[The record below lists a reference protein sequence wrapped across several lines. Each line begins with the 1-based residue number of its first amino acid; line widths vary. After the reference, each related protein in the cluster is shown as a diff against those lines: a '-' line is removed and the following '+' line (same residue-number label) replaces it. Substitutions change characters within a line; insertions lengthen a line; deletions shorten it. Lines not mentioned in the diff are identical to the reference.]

1 MHMKLPHNELK
12 SNSKL
17 WSRMA
22 QQNAV
27 QQTPFWYNFLLICL
41 KPLYRWK
48 IKQRAESDALFQQ
61 ECIERFGP
69 FQTPKNLHTIW
80 FHVVS
85 IGETNAAQPL
95 IEHYLKLGH
104 PVLVTNTTKTGQ
116 ARAKSLFL
124 KAPYLALFQAVYLPV
139 DQKPLLKQ
147 FFDLYQPKLLALVET
162 EIWPNLIAQ
171 AKQQQI
177 PCILL
182 NARLSE
188 KSAKGYAKV
197 SRLTQAM
204 LQQLTWMLTQDQAT
218 QQRYVDLGL
227 EKAKSQVVGNIKFDI
242 SAPNSFIEQAEQLKQ
257 EWQLEKRQIIT
268 LASTHAPEEEQ
279 LLKQL
284 QTHLNSNPDLLCMV
298 VPRHP
303 ERFDEVYKICQSLN
317 LNTQRRSLKQPIQI
331 DTQVFLA
338 DSMGEMWLWY
348 ALSQACFVGGSLN
361 EPGGGH
367 NILEPMVL
375 NIPTVIGPRYF
386 NFQSIV
392 DEFVAAQG
400 ILIGENAA
408 QVAQQLLSCLDDPLQ
423 TQQQVAHA
431 QQVLQRN
438 KGSLQ
443 KHIQLLDHYLQQT
456 ASS

>member
-1 MHMKLPHNELK
+1 
-12 SNSKL
+12 
-17 WSRMA
+17 MA
-22 QQNAV
+22 QHNAV
-27 QQTPFWYNFLLICL
+27 QQTPFWYNFLLVCL

-48 IKQRAESDALFQQ
+48 IRQRAESDALYQQ
-61 ECIERFGP
+61 ECLERFGP
-69 FQTPKNLHTIW
+69 FQPPKNLNTIW

-85 IGETNAAQPL
+85 VGETNAAQPL

-104 PVLVTNTTKTGQ
+104 SVLVTNTTKTGQ
-116 ARAKSLFL
+116 ARAKSLFYE
-124 KAPYLALFQAVYLPV
+124 KYSTLFQAVYLPV

-147 FFDLYQPKLLALVET
+147 FFELYQPKILALVET

-171 AKQQQI
+171 AKQKQI

-188 KSAKGYAKV
+188 KSAKGYDKV
-197 SRLTQAM
+197 RRLTQPM
-204 LQQLTWMLTQDQAT
+204 LQQLTWLLAQDITT

-227 EKAKSQVVGNIKFDI
+227 DQSKSQVVGNIKFDI

-284 QTHLNSNPDLLCMV
+284 QTHLNSNPHLLCIV

-317 LNTQRRSLKQPIQI
+317 LNTQRRSLKQPIQT

>member
-1 MHMKLPHNELK
+1 
-12 SNSKL
+12 
-17 WSRMA
+17 MA
-22 QQNAV
+22 QHNAV
-27 QQTPFWYNFLLICL
+27 QQTPFWYNFLLVCL

-48 IKQRAESDALFQQ
+48 IRQRAESDALYQQ
-61 ECIERFGP
+61 ECLERFGP
-69 FQTPKNLHTIW
+69 FQPPKNLNTIW

-85 IGETNAAQPL
+85 VGETNAAQPL

-104 PVLVTNTTKTGQ
+104 SVLVTNTTKTGQ
-116 ARAKSLFL
+116 ARAKSLFYE
-124 KAPYLALFQAVYLPV
+124 KYSTLFQAVYLPV

-147 FFDLYQPKLLALVET
+147 FFELYQPKLLALVET

-171 AKQQQI
+171 AKQKQI

-188 KSAKGYAKV
+188 KSAKGYDKV
-197 SRLTQAM
+197 RRLTQPM
-204 LQQLTWMLTQDQAT
+204 LQQLTWLLAQDITT

-227 EKAKSQVVGNIKFDI
+227 DQSKSQVVGNIKFDI

>member
-1 MHMKLPHNELK
+1 
-12 SNSKL
+12 
-17 WSRMA
+17 MA
-22 QQNAV
+22 QSNAV
-27 QQTPFWYNFLLICL
+27 RQTPFWYNFLLKCI

-48 IKQRAESDALFQQ
+48 IKQRAESEALFQQ
-61 ECIERFGP
+61 ECLERFGP
-69 FQTPKNLHTIW
+69 FQAPKNLNTIW

-85 IGETNAAQPL
+85 VGETNAAQPL

-124 KAPYLALFQAVYLPV
+124 KEPYLNLFQAVYLPV

-162 EIWPNLIAQ
+162 EIWPNLIAET
-171 AKQQQI
+171 KQQQI

-188 KSAKGYAKV
+188 KSAKGYGKV
-197 SRLTQAM
+197 RRLTQPM
-204 LQQLTWMLTQDQAT
+204 LQQLTWLLAQDVAT
-218 QQRYVDLGL
+218 EQRYIDLGL
-227 EKAKSQVVGNIKFDI
+227 DPNRSMVVGNIKFDI
-242 SAPNSFIEQAEQLKQ
+242 KAPISFIEQAQQLKQ
-257 EWQLEKRQIIT
+257 DWQLADRQIIV
-268 LASTHAPEEEQ
+268 LASTHSPEEES

-284 QTHLNSNPDLLCMV
+284 QSHLNSNPKLLCIV

-303 ERFDEVYKICQSLN
+303 ERFDEVYKVCQNLN
-317 LNTQRRSLKQPIQI
+317 LNTQRRSLNQSIQV

-375 NIPTVIGPRYF
+375 DVPTVIGPRYF

-392 DEFVAAQG
+392 DEFVSEKG
-400 ILIGENAA
+400 ILVGENAE
-408 QVAQQLLSCLDDPLQ
+408 QVVQQLLSCLDDLSQ
-423 TQQQVAHA
+423 SQQLIRQAEL
-431 QQVLQRN
+431 VLQRN

-443 KHIQLLDHYLQQT
+443 KHIQLIDHYLEQKNL
-456 ASS
+456 S